1 MLMKQL
7 HVDVCA
13 DPTPVYHKSANICS
27 DLLYLCL
34 IFFFITQ
41 LYKCKLLQYLC
52 CSILHTVPMAALRVE
67 VEELTSPLIT
77 GNMPAGLL

>member
-13 DPTPVYHKSANICS
+13 DPTPVYHKSSNICS

-34 IFFFITQ
+34 IFFFITRTHSA
-41 LYKCKLLQYLC
+41 LQVQAV
-52 CSILHTVPMAALRVE
+52 TVSVLFNPPHGSYGSFE
-67 VEELTSPLIT
+67 
-77 GNMPAGLL
+77 G

>member
-34 IFFFITQ
+34 IFYFITRVHSAVQ
-41 LYKCKLLQYLC
+41 VQAV
-52 CSILHTVPMAALRVE
+52 TVSVLFHPPHGSYGSFE
-67 VEELTSPLIT
+67 
-77 GNMPAGLL
+77 G

>member
-27 DLLYLCL
+27 DLLY
-34 IFFFITQ
+34 FFITRVHSAVQ
-41 LYKCKLLQYLC
+41 VQAV
-52 CSILHTVPMAALRVE
+52 TVSVLFHPPHGSYGSFE
-67 VEELTSPLIT
+67 
-77 GNMPAGLL
+77 G